1 VQPLCQITWM
11 TPAGRLLAI
20 EPRPD
25 EVVRHAGVLAAAYN
39 DPRNAPL
46 LGHTEDVDED
56 DVIAHYADVAA
67 AGGHNFLVFVDPT
80 GGSAPRPAGR
90 AVGVPTPRLAALD
103 PTGGSAP
110 RPAGR
115 AVGVPTPR
123 LAALDGELAGDADL
137 RKVGGGA
144 AEFAFMIGSPAAQGK
159 GLGTRVA
166 LMIHAYG
173 FGRLGLERIYASIIP
188 GNAAS
193 RRVFEKLG
201 YQVDASPAARAYADE
216 PGDLTMAIDRATF
229 ERSHA
234 QAMAEIELAVR

>member
-1 VQPLCQITWM
+1 MAGDRGVRCRSVQPLCQITWV
-11 TPAGRLLAI
+11 TPAGRLVAI

-25 EVVRHAGVLAAAYN
+25 EIVRSAELLAAAYN

-46 LGHTEDVDED
+46 LGHTEDVDPD
-56 DVIAHYADVAA
+56 DVVAHYDDVAA
-67 AGGHNFLVFVDPT
+67 AGGHNFLVFA
-80 GGSAPRPAGR
+80 GGVLVA
-90 AVGVPTPRLAALD
+90 
-103 PTGGSAP
+103 
-110 RPAGR
+110 
-115 AVGVPTPR
+115 
-123 LAALDGELAGDADL
+123 DADL

-144 AEFAFMIGSPAAQGK
+144 AEFAFLVASPAAQGQ

-166 LMIHAYG
+166 TMVHAFG

-201 YQVDASPAARAYADE
+201 YQVDAGPAARAYADD
-216 PGDLTMAIDRATF
+216 PGDITMGLDRAAF

-234 QAMAEIELAVR
+234 QAMAEIAIAVR